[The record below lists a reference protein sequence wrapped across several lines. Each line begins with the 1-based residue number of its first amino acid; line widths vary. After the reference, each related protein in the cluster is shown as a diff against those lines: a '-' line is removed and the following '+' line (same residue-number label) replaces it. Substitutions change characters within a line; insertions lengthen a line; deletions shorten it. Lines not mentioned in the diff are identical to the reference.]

1 MHACKTI
8 YAMVVLC
15 WFPSV
20 PQHTVLREKRVNMKY
35 YYPEKMNMHQQE
47 VGEEKKLN
55 AYRAELDTGNVS
67 SGFRFWA
74 SSWRWAR
81 NFRSASRK
89 YVAVMWLYSLRSK
102 ALRELVTVRNDSTCM
117 ERSWEL
123 TLKCPL
129 W

>member
-47 VGEEKKLN
+47 VGEKKEAKCLP
-55 AYRAELDTGNVS
+55 RRTGHRQRELRFPLL
-67 SGFRFWA
+67 GFLL
-74 SSWRWAR
+74 
-81 NFRSASRK
+81 
-89 YVAVMWLYSLRSK
+89 AVGAQFSLRQQK
-102 ALRELVTVRNDSTCM
+102 IRRRDVVILVTI
-117 ERSWEL
+117 
-123 TLKCPL
+123 
-129 W
+129 